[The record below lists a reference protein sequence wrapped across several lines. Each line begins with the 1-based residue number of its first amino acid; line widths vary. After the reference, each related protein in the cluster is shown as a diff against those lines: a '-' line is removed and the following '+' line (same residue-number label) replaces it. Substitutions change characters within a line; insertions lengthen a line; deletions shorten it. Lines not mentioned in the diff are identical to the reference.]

1 VEATEGVWKTMAC
14 ARLGLLVALER
25 EAIDEAVVWF
35 QRALETDPKNARLR
49 CLLAWGLMRSRRWD
63 DALRECRS
71 LSGNGHAGIANLLR
85 AQIAEQRG
93 EKSRAAAL
101 LARAMR

>member
-1 VEATEGVWKTMAC
+1 
-14 ARLGLLVALER
+14 
-25 EAIDEAVVWF
+25 
-35 QRALETDPKNARLR
+35 
-49 CLLAWGLMRSRRWD
+49 MRSRRWD